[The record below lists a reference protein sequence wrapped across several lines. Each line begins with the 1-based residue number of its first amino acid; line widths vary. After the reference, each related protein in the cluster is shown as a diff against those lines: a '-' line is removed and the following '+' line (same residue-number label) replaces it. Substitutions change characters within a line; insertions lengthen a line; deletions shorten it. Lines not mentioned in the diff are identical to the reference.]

1 MTNKQIALA
10 LSFALPA
17 CTFDV
22 PDLNRPAVDQI
33 LANPTPAAVASLATG
48 LVAGERA
55 DIAQRIGYVSELGIL
70 GRESLVLSGSDDR
83 FVTELLNQASL
94 DRGTPNFGGNFWV
107 AEYANIRDANYLL
120 DALPRVVGLAD
131 ADKFAVQ
138 GFAQTMMALDFLKLI
153 NTHDLNGAAI
163 DVDLP
168 LGQVAPIVGRNAVFA
183 RIAKLL
189 DDGAA
194 NLAKAGPT
202 FPFPLGNGFNN
213 FSTPGAF
220 LLVNRALAGRVAVY
234 RGLFADA
241 LTALSASF
249 LDRGALLTLGVYHSF
264 GNLSG
269 DAQNSLNTTDILV
282 HPSII
287 SGAELQSDGVT
298 VDARVLAKTIPVTPV
313 TLYGETSSYGFTLY
327 PNTDSPVAIIR
338 NEELILLRAEA
349 NIGLGNLTAAKDDI
363 DFIRVN
369 SGGLKPRCPSLGLG
383 GCVNPAINASNIL
396 DELLKQKRYSLLFE
410 GGHRW
415 IDARRYGRLVVSP
428 SCPSGCALPIDQL
441 GQHVQPAFP
450 IPLVECDA
458 RGGACSPSGP

>member
-10 LSFALPA
+10 LSFAFPA

-107 AEYANIRDANYLL
+107 TEYANLRDANYLL
-120 DALPRVVGLAD
+120 DALPKVVGLSD
-131 ADKFAVQ
+131 GDKAAVQ

-153 NTHDLNGAAI
+153 NTHDVNGAAI

-168 LGQVAPIVGRNAVFA
+168 LGQVAPIVKKDLVFA

-189 DDGAA
+189 DDGAG
-194 NLAKAGPT
+194 NLSKASAA
-202 FPFPLGNGFNN
+202 FPFPLGNGFSS
-213 FSTPGAF
+213 FSTPAQF

-234 RGLFADA
+234 RGLYADA
-241 LTALSASF
+241 LTALAASF
-249 LDRGALLTLGVYHSF
+249 LDRGASLTLGVYHSF

-287 SGAELQSDGVT
+287 SDAEKQPDGVT
-298 VDARVLAKTIPVTPV
+298 LDNRVLTKTTPVTPV
-313 TLYGETSSYGFTLY
+313 TLYGETSAYGFIMY
-327 PNTDSPVAIIR
+327 PNTDTPVAIIR

-363 DFIRVN
+363 DFIRMN
-369 SGGLKPRCPSLGLG
+369 SGRLKPRCPSLGVG
-383 GCVNPAINASNIL
+383 GCVSPAINASNIL

-415 IDARRYGRLVVSP
+415 IDARRYGKL
-428 SCPSGCALPIDQL
+428 GTLPIDQP

-458 RGGACSPSGP
+458 RGGACSPQ